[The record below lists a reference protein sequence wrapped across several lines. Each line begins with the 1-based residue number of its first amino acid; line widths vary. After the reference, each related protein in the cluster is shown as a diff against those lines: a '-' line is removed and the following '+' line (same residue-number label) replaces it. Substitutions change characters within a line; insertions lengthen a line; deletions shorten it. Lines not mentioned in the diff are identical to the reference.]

1 MDHENYS
8 NDEKVSSLN
17 EIINSIGLVSNS
29 NSNLTTE
36 DINSQSESN
45 NQLTLNES
53 NSINENLLK
62 EINQNNLKNLSDS
75 VQLLSNDIDRR
86 IGNYLLNDI
95 EKKNIYISE
104 LEELIKFQES
114 EISQLKSK
122 LESINKLDLIT
133 KLKSNMESKT
143 ELINNTIT
151 KLSKQDNLEQGNSE
165 QYNFESVA
173 SLKNLTNKSQL
184 EKNKQIQVVQIKTN
198 NESTSKLDSDSSYYT
213 QNQDLVLNANSRNK
227 TKSISKEE
235 EPPRYNG
242 IIVIEKPQKQ
252 IVVEQYTDI
261 EDTDKSIEIIKQRR
275 RGARL

>member
-75 VQLLSNDIDRR
+75 VKLLSNDIDRR